1 MIMNKIKLLLLWLI
15 TPLLFGVSFAIN
27 LSSNDIDYLDTVS
40 FASGSFS
47 NIHTKQLYVFT
58 DNVSS
63 DNIRNVCVV
72 FSWLTASDNF
82 SSTFGVVMVNT
93 APWNRLSTPLWLT
106 YKPATPYTLMCINW
120 RRQSFNVGSLASDTS
135 LTYSTDNWRLF
146 YADDLLN
153 IRNNWGWSSSCDYSS
168 YESTINTLSWNL
180 ATCNTNLN
188 NCLNSNCDTQLSQCI
203 IDRDNALSSI
213 TTLSWSLLSCNEDK
227 ASLQNYNNSLTD
239 QLNQCLLWSWDN
251 LSWSAC
257 FDYSM
262 FWQDGNDNYSLP
274 ITNNLFLP
282 SWYKWKYNEDKIVSI
297 APINS
302 IENALLFDDTAKE
315 TTVNSLA
322 YIMLFLLATWLIMVL
337 LRFLKKLFKL

>member
-1 MIMNKIKLLLLWLI
+1 MKKIKLLLLALI
-15 TPLLFGVSFAIN
+15 TPLLCGVSFWINLTQDTIDYINSISIASWSN
-27 LSSNDIDYLDTVS
+27 LSSTAWYIDLYRVPSPVNNSYLNYCVLLSWFNISSSASFVVRFNWNLDTSTSTPFYVSNINYNLYCATWWRKYFQISFNSSTAYRLDNFWVFNANDILNQ
-40 FASGSFS
+40 GSFYDCS
-47 NIHTKQLYVFT
+47 SIESQL
-58 DNVSS
+58 NQCQS
-63 DNIRNVCVV
+63 D
-72 FSWLTASDNF
+72 LT
-82 SSTFGVVMVNT
+82 
-93 APWNRLSTPLWLT
+93 
-106 YKPATPYTLMCINW
+106 
-120 RRQSFNVGSLASDTS
+120 
-135 LTYSTDNWRLF
+135 
-146 YADDLLN
+146 
-153 IRNNWGWSSSCDYSS
+153 SCQ
-168 YESTINTLSWNL
+168 
-180 ATCNTNLN
+180 A
-188 NCLNSNCDTQLSQCI
+188 SNCDTQLSQCI

-227 ASLQNYNNSLTD
+227 ASLQNYNDSLSS
-239 QLNQCLLWSWDN
+239 QLNACLSFSSSWDN

-302 IENALLFDDTAKE
+302 IENALLFDDSAKE